1 MCAAHL
7 CERRGR
13 FTAADRELRRLR
25 RTYSRGIWRLS
36 SSSTG
41 PSPAAGAGSRLV
53 PLLEAEGHA
62 VDALDLPGHG
72 DDPAP
77 IAEMTLENN
86 ARRVADRVEAAAEP
100 VVLVG
105 HSMGGMSITQAAE
118 LVPDRIAKLVYLAA
132 FPPADGMTL
141 PQLAAWSPTS
151 TVSRRTSSSTKH
163 RAPATSP
170 PHASGRSSSASAT
183 TRRSPFAAARREP
196 EALAAVGAP
205 VRLTD
210 ARAGS
215 VPRIYIEC
223 TLDRSIGIEKQRV
236 MQALRPCEQV
246 FTLDTDHS
254 PFLSTPREL
263 ADCLLAIAG

>member
-1 MCAAHL
+1 MATFVLVHGA
-7 CERRGR
+7 
-13 FTAADRELRRLR
+13 F
-25 RTYSRGIWRLS
+25 
-36 SSSTG
+36 
-41 PSPAAGAGSRLV
+41 AGGWCWETFA
-53 PLLEAEGHA
+53 PLLEADGHT

-72 DDPAP
+72 NDPAP
-77 IAEMTLENN
+77 ISEMTLENN
-86 ARRVADRVEAAAEP
+86 ARRVADHVEAASEP

-118 LVPDRIAKLVYLAA
+118 VVPDRIAKLVYVAA
-132 FPPADGMTL
+132 FLPADGMTL
-141 PQLAAWSPTS
+141 PQLAAMEPNVDGVQANIVLDEEHGTC
-151 TVSRRTSSSTKH
+151 TI
-163 RAPATSP
+163 AA
-170 PHASGRSSSASAT
+170 HALREVVYGECSDEAFA
-183 TRRSPFAAARREP
+183 FAAARREP

-223 TLDRSIGIEKQRV
+223 TRDRSIGIEKQRV

-254 PFLSTPREL
+254 PYLSTPREL
-263 ADCLLAIAG
+263 ADCLLAVAG

>member
-1 MCAAHL
+1 MATFVLVHGA
-7 CERRGR
+7 
-13 FTAADRELRRLR
+13 F
-25 RTYSRGIWRLS
+25 
-36 SSSTG
+36 
-41 PSPAAGAGSRLV
+41 AGGWCWEKLV
-53 PLLEAEGHA
+53 PLLEAEGHT

-72 DDPAP
+72 NDPAP
-77 IAEMTLENN
+77 ISEMTLENN
-86 ARRVADRVEAAAEP
+86 ARRVADRVGAASEP

-132 FPPADGMTL
+132 FLPGNGMTL
-141 PQLAAWSPTS
+141 PQLAAMEPDVDGVQANIVVDEEQGTC
-151 TVSRRTSSSTKH
+151 VI
-163 RAPATSP
+163 AA
-170 PHASGRSSSASAT
+170 HALREVVFGECSDEAFT
-183 TRRSPFAAARREP
+183 FAADHFEP
-196 EALAAVGAP
+196 EALGAVGAP
-205 VRLTD
+205 VQITD

-223 TLDRSIGIEKQRV
+223 TRDRAIGIEKQRV
-236 MQALRPCEQV
+236 MHALRPCEQV